1 DWKMFNDVTVTEDW
15 DDDIRER
22 REKTAAVK
30 EQSTL
35 AQFVFSVV

>member
-1 DWKMFNDVTVTEDW
+1 
-15 DDDIRER
+15 DIRER

-30 EQSTL
+30 EQSMLSTS